1 MTLSIRDVMTKS
13 PHTIGV
19 SLTLADAKRV
29 MDQYGIRHLPVLEG
43 GALVGLVSD
52 RDVQM
57 ISALA
62 QLDVRDVTVEEA
74 MSQVPFTVS
83 PGTSLLTAVRHMAKK
98 KLGSAVVVENDKVVG
113 VFTTTDGMR
122 VLADLLDGVPPSPAP
137 SAPAAAKTA
146 VKAAKL
152 AAKNPAKAKR

>member
-13 PHTIGV
+13 PHTIGYK
-19 SLTLADAKRV
+19 LTLLDAKRV
-29 MDQYGIRHLPVLEG
+29 MDKYAIRHLPVLEG

-62 QLDVRDVTVEEA
+62 QLDMSDVSVEEA
-74 MSQVPFTVS
+74 MSQVPFTVT
-83 PGTSLLTAVRHMAKK
+83 PGTALLTAVRHMANKK
-98 KLGSAVVVENDKVVG
+98 FGSAVVVENDKVVG

-122 VLADLLDGVPPSPAP
+122 VLADLLEGAPSPKV
-137 SAPAAAKTA
+137 SAPRKPAKVA
-146 VKAAKL
+146 KVAKPSKAAK
-152 AAKNPAKAKR
+152 PSKR

>member
-13 PHTIGV
+13 PHTIGI

-57 ISALA
+57 ISALS

-122 VLADLLDGVPPSPAP
+122 VLADLLDGVAPTAAP
-137 SAPAAAKTA
+137 SAPPPA
-146 VKAAKL
+146 KAAK
-152 AAKNPAKAKR
+152 APVKKPAKAKR

>member
-13 PHTIGV
+13 PHTIGIKLR
-19 SLTLADAKRV
+19 LTDAKRV
-29 MDQYGIRHLPVLEG
+29 MDQHGIRHLPVLEG
-43 GALVGLVSD
+43 GALVGIISD

-57 ISALA
+57 ISALS
-62 QLDVRDVTVEEA
+62 QLDMGHVSVEEA

-122 VLADLLDGVPPSPAP
+122 VLADLLEG
-137 SAPAAAKTA
+137 SAPTAGPAAPTA
-146 VKAAKL
+146 APKAAKKPVKKS
-152 AAKNPAKAKR
+152 AKTKR

>member
-13 PHTIGV
+13 PHTIGIKLR
-19 SLTLADAKRV
+19 LTDAKRV
-29 MDQYGIRHLPVLEG
+29 MDEHSIRHLPVLEG
-43 GALVGLVSD
+43 GALVGILSD

-57 ISALA
+57 ISALS
-62 QLDVRDVTVEEA
+62 QVDMSDVSVEEA

-122 VLADLLDGVPPSPAP
+122 VLADLLDGTAP
-137 SAPAAAKTA
+137 TAAPAAAA
-146 VKAAKL
+146 PAPKAAKKPVKKS
-152 AAKNPAKAKR
+152 AKTKR